1 MLDGFTLY
9 EIIEEATGLLW
20 DDQAKSLQ
28 DMTAQ
33 LQAAA
38 AKSATAL
45 KDAQKQH
52 AKELHAEILKRQR
65 AERKRTTAPTHGPNR
80 RPYNSLAQSTK
91 GSRWR
96 EVDDLLARWRSIAGA
111 TCEADRDAV
120 GVWWGSGGG
129 MRAADGCRM
138 PAQLMRDHSPP
149 CWWKA
154 LRTNSVGG
162 EGMARQRLADWGTA
176 LRCLGS

>member
-52 AKELHAEILKRQR
+52 AKELHAEILKRQL
-65 AERKRTTAPTHGPNR
+65 AERRRTAVPTHGPNR
-80 RPYNSLAQSTK
+80 
-91 GSRWR
+91 
-96 EVDDLLARWRSIAGA
+96 
-111 TCEADRDAV
+111 
-120 GVWWGSGGG
+120 
-129 MRAADGCRM
+129 
-138 PAQLMRDHSPP
+138 
-149 CWWKA
+149 
-154 LRTNSVGG
+154 
-162 EGMARQRLADWGTA
+162 
-176 LRCLGS
+176 